1 MKKYPIAE
9 TFLSFQGEGLHCG
22 RKAFFVRLFGCN
34 VKCPWCDSKY
44 AWNGSTPEYKT
55 VDEIVAEVEKS
66 KTNLVVITGGE
77 PCLFDLRP
85 LLKELLTRGI
95 ECNLETSG
103 TLPIIEAD
111 STKFTWVALSPK
123 LFMLPLE
130 ENLIRADELKMIV
143 STVDELPEYAE
154 IAKKAKNAKC
164 LWLEPE
170 WSKAQDVEL
179 LRGIADFVINTGGK
193 FRCGWQMHKNYFVR

>member
-22 RKAFFVRLFGCN
+22 RKAFFIRFFGCN

-44 AWNGSTPEYKT
+44 AWNGSAPESKT
-55 VDEIVAEVEKS
+55 VAEIVAEVEKNNA
-66 KTNLVVITGGE
+66 NLVIITGGE

-85 LLKELLTRGI
+85 LLKEFLSRGI

-103 TLPIIEAD
+103 TLPIIEDNSA
-111 STKFTWVALSPK
+111 KFSWIALSPK
-123 LFMLPLE
+123 LFMRPLE

-143 STVDELPEYAE
+143 STPAELPEYAE
-154 IAKKAKNAKC
+154 IAKRAVNAKC
-164 LWLEPE
+164 LWFEPE

>member
-1 MKKYPIAE
+1 
-9 TFLSFQGEGLHCG
+9 
-22 RKAFFVRLFGCN
+22 
-34 VKCPWCDSKY
+34 
-44 AWNGSTPEYKT
+44 
-55 VDEIVAEVEKS
+55 
-66 KTNLVVITGGE
+66 
-77 PCLFDLRP
+77 
-85 LLKELLTRGI
+85 
-95 ECNLETSG
+95 
-103 TLPIIEAD
+103 
-111 STKFTWVALSPK
+111 
-123 LFMLPLE
+123 MLPLE

-154 IAKKAKNAKC
+154 IAKKAMNAKC